1 MLTEAHISVIEK
13 DVVHARIFYSH
24 LKEDLVDHICCDVE
38 SEMEQGY
45 KFNDAYKMV
54 QQRIG
59 YRGLK
64 KIQDDTFYLIDK
76 TYRIMKNTMK
86 ATGLIAPVL
95 MGFGSL
101 FKVFHWPGASVLLVL
116 GFLTLCLVFLP
127 TSVYVLYKETR
138 SNKNVLTYLTGF
150 IAAFAFALGVLFK
163 VQHWPA
169 SGILLVVGEF
179 MLIVLFLPALL
190 AQSIRNVSDRLH
202 KVSIIIAFFAAG
214 ILAAGYLFKL
224 MHWPGAA
231 MFLVVG
237 NVFLFLIAVPLYG
250 THILKSKT
258 YITGRFI
265 MLMLGVAWLVLS
277 VNLISVKVSRNLS
290 QSYNGQFSELLHG
303 NKLLKES
310 NSLFLE
316 KSQFSDATKAQKLH
330 AGTASVLETIDGLK
344 SDLVMFDSGVR
355 PEAGLNSKP
364 FLHYLK
370 TPFGHDL
377 VRQYMLDK
385 DAGSGEG
392 YALQDELKQYLREM
406 DALLPAHDLNPILE
420 EFYNDVAED
429 TWPSHHFSNSLAYTL
444 EYLTLLQQKLLMLES
459 AYQSVILDIDAHAV
473 AEDVSPQ
480 KQSS

>member
-13 DVVHARIFYSH
+13 DVEQARIFYSH

-38 SEMEQGY
+38 NEMVQGY

-101 FKVFHWPGASVLLVL
+101 FKVFHWPGGSVLLVL

-150 IAAFAFALGVLFK
+150 IAAFAFTLGVLFK

-179 MLIVLFLPALL
+179 MLIALFLPALL

-202 KVSIIIAFFAAG
+202 KASIIIAFLAAG

-231 MFLVVG
+231 ILLVAG
-237 NVFLFLIAVPLYG
+237 NVILFLIAVPLYG

-265 MLMLGVAWLVLS
+265 MLVLGVAWLILS

-303 NKLLKES
+303 NQLLSKS
-310 NSLFLE
+310 NSFFLE
-316 KSQFSDATKAQKLH
+316 KNQFSDPTKAQKLH
-330 AGTASVLETIDGLK
+330 TATASVLETIEGLK
-344 SDLVMFDSGVR
+344 SDLIMFDSGVR

-364 FLHYLK
+364 LLYYLK

-377 VRQYMLDK
+377 VRKYMLDQY
-385 DAGSGEG
+385 AGSGEG
-392 YALQDELKQYLREM
+392 YALQEELKQYLKDM
-406 DALLPAHDLNPILE
+406 DALLPAHNLNPIIE

-429 TWPSHHFSNSLAYTL
+429 TWPTYHFSNSLAYTL
-444 EYLTLLQQKLLMLES
+444 EYLTLLQQKLLIMES
-459 AYQSVILDIDAHAV
+459 AFQSLMLDTEVQTA

>member
-1 MLTEAHISVIEK
+1 
-13 DVVHARIFYSH
+13 
-24 LKEDLVDHICCDVE
+24 
-38 SEMEQGY
+38 
-45 KFNDAYKMV
+45 
-54 QQRIG
+54 
-59 YRGLK
+59 
-64 KIQDDTFYLIDK
+64 
-76 TYRIMKNTMK
+76 
-86 ATGLIAPVL
+86 
-95 MGFGSL
+95 
-101 FKVFHWPGASVLLVL
+101 
-116 GFLTLCLVFLP
+116 
-127 TSVYVLYKETR
+127 
-138 SNKNVLTYLTGF
+138 
-150 IAAFAFALGVLFK
+150 
-163 VQHWPA
+163 
-169 SGILLVVGEF
+169 
-179 MLIVLFLPALL
+179 LFLPALL

-355 PEAGLNSKP
+355 LEAGLNSKP

-377 VRQYMLDK
+377 VRKYMLDK